1 MKNKLLLLMLAV
13 CIGNLGGCTEKPEA
27 DASSTENT
35 ESVAT
40 KKEEIVPGVS
50 TDKIREA
57 EKQEDKIEGPGD
69 EVEHKSYIVKE
80 GDWLMNIAR
89 EICGDSKLIYE
100 IYEMNQETISNP
112 DFIYPGQ
119 ILILPNN

>member
-1 MKNKLLLLMLAV
+1 MLAV
-13 CIGNLGGCTEKPEA
+13 CIWNLGGCTEKNEA
-27 DASSTENT
+27 DAASTENT
-35 ESVAT
+35 ESSTIEDEVESKSEVDNT
-40 KKEEIVPGVS
+40 EGKKEERGSVVN
-50 TDKIREA
+50 TEKIN
-57 EKQEDKIEGPGD
+57 QPQN
-69 EVEHKSYIVKE
+69 EVEHKSYTVKE

-89 EICGDSKLIYE
+89 EVCGDSKLIYE